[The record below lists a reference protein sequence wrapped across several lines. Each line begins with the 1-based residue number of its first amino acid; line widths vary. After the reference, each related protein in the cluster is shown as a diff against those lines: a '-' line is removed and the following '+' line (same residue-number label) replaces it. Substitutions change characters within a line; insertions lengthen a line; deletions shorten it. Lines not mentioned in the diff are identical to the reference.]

1 MRKVDDRHKRFVQEY
16 LFDLNAT
23 QAAIRSGYSPKGAHV
38 TASRMLKDPDVVKM
52 IEAAQVV
59 MSERTSVTKGW
70 LINEAVRVARK
81 AEMEGRYTAARGT
94 LELLARLHGFI
105 IDRKDMRMVRSFADL
120 SDEEIAALVAEG
132 DRDALRH

>member
-38 TASRMLKDPDVVKM
+38 TASRMLKDPDVLKM